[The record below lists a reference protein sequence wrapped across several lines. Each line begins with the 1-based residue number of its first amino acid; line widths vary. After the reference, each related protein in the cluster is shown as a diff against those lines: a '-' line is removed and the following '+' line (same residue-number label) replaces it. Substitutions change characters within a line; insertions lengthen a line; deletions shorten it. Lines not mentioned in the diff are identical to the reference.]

1 MHLLQ
6 LSYVCCVILFFY
18 ESKSITCFVIDC
30 ISFFPICFLQEEACL
45 SQFPCINPL
54 VGQLM
59 LSRVPSFEW
68 LLGASLSQL
77 KELLPEVPHKV
88 LKVIMCCKYVC
99 IWNTCFT
106 KAYYFTQKYKLQIK
120 IIVASCGCQFS
131 SMR

>member
-18 ESKSITCFVIDC
+18 FFMNQNLLHVLSLIAFL
-30 ISFFPICFLQEEACL
+30 FFPICFLQEEECL

-68 LLGASLSQL
+68 LLGASLCQL

-106 KAYYFTQKYKLQIK
+106 KAYYFTQKYKLR
-120 IIVASCGCQFS
+120 FS